1 MLYGGIN
8 YFLGVKRALYGCS
21 KIFEGIETV
30 SKGTGAHKFP
40 NSWLN
45 SEVLSGDTMQMIK

>member
-1 MLYGGIN
+1 MLYGEIN

-21 KIFEGIETV
+21 KIFVGIETV